1 MVSSSHEAM
10 HRIFLAAPELVART
24 MQVLNQ
30 SFAEPVAVTE
40 LPTDLT
46 ELRPLERRVDSLLR
60 VDTADPASSFLLV
73 VESQT
78 KKARDKPAA
87 WLYYLG
93 YLYAKYRIPPVLL
106 VTCQDRATA
115 LWASQEIRIGPTVTL
130 APLVLGPHNVPA
142 VTDPEEASA
151 DIPLAVLSA
160 ITHSKDPDVG
170 AILKAL
176 AAALKTLDAE
186 AASVYIEY
194 TEQSLGTTPAADM
207 WRDLMAVDLSFFR
220 SETAQK
226 LRREGMAEGKAEA
239 IVRLLA
245 MRGLGVPDEVRGRVF
260 DCADPETLDLWF
272 ARAFSAATAD
282 QLFDEV

>member
-30 SFAEPVAVTE
+30 PFAEPVAVTE

-60 VDTADPASSFLLV
+60 VDTADPDSSFLLV

-78 KKARDKPAA
+78 KKAPDKPAA

-115 LWASQEIRIGPTVTL
+115 LWASQKVRIGPTVTL

-142 VTDPEEASA
+142 VTDPEQAAA

-186 AASVYIEY
+186 TASVYIEY
-194 TEQSLGTTPAADM
+194 TEQSLGTTPAAEI

-226 LRREGMAEGKAEA
+226 LRREGKAEGKAEA

-245 MRGLGVPDEVRGRVF
+245 MRELDVSDEIRDRVF
-260 DCADPETLDLWF
+260 DCADSDTLDRWF
-272 ARAFSAATAD
+272 ERAYTAAAAD
-282 QLFDEV
+282 ELFDED